1 MLASAGWVA
10 ARFVTLSGTG
20 EAFEHRRAAGHYW
33 LDRIAGRAAMHH
45 AEAVQGAGP
54 IAHFGAFA

>member
-1 MLASAGWVA
+1 M
-10 ARFVTLSGTG
+10 
-20 EAFEHRRAAGHYW
+20 RAAGRYW
-33 LDRIAGRAAMHH
+33 LDRIEGRAAMHH